1 MLKVCLTG
9 GPGAG
14 KTEISSHLTEIL
26 EERGYKVVFVPES
39 PTELILNG
47 IKPDKNISGVDFQN
61 FVMDMQLSKEKIYN
75 SIENYYDSNKV
86 IIFYDRGLL
95 DELAYVDKDT
105 FGEMISKRGLT
116 YAEIYSHYDAVLHL
130 VTAANGAEKY
140 YQWNDPSKPDCGNN
154 AARSESPEQARE
166 KDRITLE
173 SWVGHPHLR
182 VFDNSTDF
190 KGKVKRVVDEVFALL
205 GEPVPKE
212 IERKYLIKMPTT
224 EEISQ
229 LGCISETN
237 IIQTYLRQYNN
248 KTERRVRQRGTKES
262 GFTFYYTEKTEVS
275 LGTRIEKERRISQND
290 YITYLTESDTSLHQI
305 SKTRR
310 CFIYDKRYF
319 ELDTYPFDNN
329 YAILEIEVNDINE
342 QFSLPPFTIIKEVT
356 SDNRFKNHSLAKT
369 MQFDLTELGED

>member
-1 MLKVCLTG
+1 MLRVCLTG

-14 KTEISSHLTEIL
+14 KTEISSHLTQIL
-26 EERGYKVVFVPES
+26 EERGYKVFFVPET

-47 IKPDKNISGVDFQN
+47 IKPDNTLSIVDFQN
-61 FVMDMQLSKEKIYN
+61 FVLDKQLSKESLYN
-75 SIENYYDSNKV
+75 RLANYYNPDKI
-86 IIFYDRGLL
+86 IIFYDRGIL
-95 DELAYVDKDT
+95 DAKAYIDDDT
-105 FGEMISKRGLT
+105 FSKMIKGRDLT
-116 YAEIYSHYDAVLHL
+116 YADIYSHYDAVLHL
-130 VTAANGAEKY
+130 VTAANGAEKF
-140 YQWNDPSKPDCGNN
+140 YQWNDPTKEGTGNN

-166 KDRITLE
+166 KDVKTLNA
-173 SWVGHPHLR
+173 WVGHPHLR

-190 KGKVKRVVDEVFALL
+190 KGKIKRVVDEVFALL

-237 IIQTYLRQYNN
+237 IIQTYLKQQSFR
-248 KTERRVRQRGTKES
+248 TERRVRQRGTKES
-262 GFTFYYTEKTEVS
+262 GFTFYYTEKTEIG
-275 LGTRIEKERRISQND
+275 LGTRIEKEERISQSE
-290 YITYLTESDTSLHQI
+290 YISYLTESDITLHQI

-319 ELDTYPFDNN
+319 ELDIYPFDNN

-342 QFSLPPFTIIKEVT
+342 QFSLPPFTVVKEVT

-369 MQFDLTELGED
+369 LQFELD